1 MEKTKVKK
9 PKSSKK
15 TKEKTN
21 LQKRDQIVLVSIIA
35 IIIIAIIIVLVV
47 VNKNKSKEPEENATV
62 AQTTTTTTTS
72 ENVKVQADGTKENV
86 SSKLKEEKKFEGMKV
101 KDIKLKS
108 QSDLTNFTATVENTT
123 DKDFTGKPIVIT
135 FTNKSGETVSTLE
148 GYLGDTKKGETS
160 IIDASATTD
169 LSDAYDF
176 SIKVK

>member
-1 MEKTKVKK
+1 MEKSKVKK
-9 PKSSKK
+9 PKIS
-15 TKEKTN
+15 KEKTN
-21 LQKRDQIVLVSIIA
+21 LQKRDQIVLVAIIA
-35 IIIIAIIIVLVV
+35 IIVIAIIIVLVV
-47 VNKNKSKEPEENATV
+47 LNKNKSNSPKESTNT
-62 AQTTTTTTTS
+62 AQVTES
-72 ENVKVQADGTKENV
+72 SSNSGNVKVQADGTKENV

-160 IIDASATTD
+160 IIDASATSD

-176 SIKVK
+176 SIKIK

>member
-1 MEKTKVKK
+1 MEKAKVKQ
-9 PKSSKK
+9 

-35 IIIIAIIIVLVV
+35 IIVIAIIIVLVV
-47 VNKNKSKEPEENATV
+47 VNKNKSNTPEENVNV
-62 AQTTTTTTTS
+62 AQTTPTPTTS
-72 ENVKVQADGTKENV
+72 TTENVKVQADGTKENV

-101 KDIKLKS
+101 KNIKLKA
-108 QSDLTNFTATVENTT
+108 QADLTNFTATVENTT
-123 DKDFTGKPIVIT
+123 DKDFTGTPIVIT

-176 SIKVK
+176 SIKIK